1 MAKNKE
7 IAKEVVASEIQE
19 YILEGRQV
27 LIKKEGEKTHVS
39 IRYNNMDTDGTKKW
53 RLLLNGNE
61 FLASEI
67 FINIPTRTES
77 IEIKG
82 VGIKHH
88 IACLA
93 NQIEFKNNIARIS

>member
-7 IAKEVVASEIQE
+7 IAEEVVASQIQE
-19 YILEGRQV
+19 YISEGRQV

-39 IRYNNMDTDGTKKW
+39 IRYNNMDTDGSKKW

-77 IEIKG
+77 IEIEG

-88 IACLA
+88 IGCLA
-93 NQIEFKNNIARIS
+93 NQIEFKETKAHIN